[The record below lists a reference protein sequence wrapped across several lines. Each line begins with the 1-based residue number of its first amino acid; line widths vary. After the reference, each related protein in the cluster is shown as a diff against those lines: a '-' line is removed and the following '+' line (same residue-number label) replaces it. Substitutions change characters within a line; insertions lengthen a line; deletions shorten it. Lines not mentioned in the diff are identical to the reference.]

1 MNLPFNIAKRY
12 LFSKK
17 STNAINVITGISVFG
32 LSIGTAVMI
41 LLLSVF
47 NGLEDLLTGFFNNY
61 NPDVKVLPVK
71 GKSFSPD
78 STQIAELEKIDGVL
92 KVAKTLEEIAIFE
105 YDGAQKIVGVI
116 KGVDENF
123 NKVNTIDTI
132 IQEGKYSFNQDGRNM
147 AVIGGGVARKLSVNI
162 DDFLTPITI
171 YMAKRKKVSPT
182 QKPFRKLP
190 VYPSGV
196 FVANQEDLD
205 NEYIFTSLKFAE
217 KLLNQKNKVSSL
229 EVKLDPETDIK
240 TTIAAM
246 QSVMGDKF
254 KLLNRY
260 EQDETYFSVLKLEK
274 RLAYI
279 LLSFAIILVAFN
291 MVGALWVVVLDKK
304 QDIAILK
311 SMGTDSSQIRN
322 IFLINGLLM
331 SGLGLIIGM
340 ALALILYYIHQTWGI
355 IMMPPGSI
363 IDIYPTAIRFP
374 DFVLTAITVLVIG
387 FLASW
392 SPAKKAAGIPALIH
406 GE

>member
-1 MNLPFNIAKRY
+1 MNLSFNIAKRY

-32 LSIGTAVMI
+32 LAIGTAVMI

-47 NGLEDLLTGFFNNY
+47 NGLEDLLTSFFNTY
-61 NPDVKVLPVK
+61 NPDVKVLPIR

-78 STQIAELEKIDGVL
+78 STQIAELENIDGVL
-92 KVAKTLEEIAIFE
+92 IVSKTLEEIAIFE
-105 YDGAQKIVGVI
+105 YDESETTFGTI

-132 IQEGKYSFNQDGRNM
+132 IREGIYSFNDQGRNM
-147 AVIGGGVARKLSVNI
+147 AVVGGGVARKLSINI

-182 QKPFRKLP
+182 QKPFKKMS

-205 NEYIFTSLKFAE
+205 NEYIFTSLEFAE
-217 KLLNQKNKVSSL
+217 KLLNQRNKVSAL
-229 EVKLDPETDIK
+229 EIKLKPDADIQETVEE
-240 TTIAAM
+240 M
-246 QSVMGDKF
+246 QAVMGNQFKF
-254 KLLNRY
+254 LDRY
-260 EQDETYFSVLKLEK
+260 EQDETYFSVLKMEK

-311 SMGTDSSQIRN
+311 SMGTESSQIRN
-322 IFLINGLLM
+322 IFLFNGFLM
-331 SGLGLIIGM
+331 SSLGLVLGII
-340 ALALILYYIHQTWGI
+340 LALVIYYIHQTWGI
-355 IMMPPGSI
+355 ITMPPGSI
-363 IDIYPTAIRFP
+363 IEIYPAAIRFP
-374 DFVLTAITVLVIG
+374 DFVLTTVTVLVIG

-392 SPAKKAAGIPALIH
+392 NPAQKAAKIPALIQ